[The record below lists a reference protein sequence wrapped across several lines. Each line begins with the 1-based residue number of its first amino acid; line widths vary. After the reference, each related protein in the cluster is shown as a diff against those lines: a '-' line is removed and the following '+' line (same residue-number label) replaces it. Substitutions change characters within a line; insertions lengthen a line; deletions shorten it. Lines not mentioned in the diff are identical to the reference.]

1 MKYRG
6 EISALHQKWNYAIGA
21 AQTANQ
27 WIRLTC
33 PFFRSSCS
41 IAALQRRV
49 AGVLFVCLSLCLG
62 FSKSGPQ
69 ALEQRISPLHTR
81 IAASRRWDSCI
92 ILSLLR
98 RSSGKKLA
106 ETLTDERATWADR
119 QRSERQRWLWLIA
132 GQEFLGLWL
141 AVAAAAAAEAAARSF
156 REWSQPLL
164 PKRCGG
170 RMKERRDVWWGTQ
183 GRERTD
189 AAPAKKLSTARRLP
203 AGGWRQE
210 TERTGGGAGPP
221 QWDQR
226 CGRRGLVSPSLWQS
240 GAHWPWQ
247 FAGRCRRGELP
258 CPSPHLCTRLRRR
271 SFVILLLPFL
281 ENCTSITPVGAP
293 GKKKDGRRVASLSS
307 YIERQRY

>member
-41 IAALQRRV
+41 IAVLQRRV

-141 AVAAAAAAEAAARSF
+141 AVAAAAEAAARSF

-189 AAPAKKLSTARRLP
+189 AAPAKNFRQL
-203 AGGWRQE
+203 AGC
-210 TERTGGGAGPP
+210 
-221 QWDQR
+221 QR
-226 CGRRGLVSPSLWQS
+226 
-240 GAHWPWQ
+240 
-247 FAGRCRRGELP
+247 EDD
-258 CPSPHLCTRLRRR
+258 
-271 SFVILLLPFL
+271 
-281 ENCTSITPVGAP
+281 
-293 GKKKDGRRVASLSS
+293 GK
-307 YIERQRY
+307 RQREREEEQGRLNEIKGAAVEGSSLLRFDRAALIDRDNLQADAVEESCRVPLHICALVFAVGHLWYCFCRSWKIAPS